1 MQWTGS
7 VLSWALGRHG
17 HLGASPLRPYPLS
30 PIPTRGTARDAQP
43 SIYGSAVISSSP
55 DQVAVFC
62 G

>member
-1 MQWTGS
+1 MDGFS
-7 VLSWALGRHG
+7 VI
-17 HLGASPLRPYPLS
+17 LGAGPSRASRGLPPAPLS